1 MQKHINNIVL
11 VGFMGTGKTTVGKLL
26 ANKLNWSYV
35 DTDTLIEQK
44 NQHSI
49 PAIFEQYGE
58 PYFRDR
64 ESEVIQEVMQ
74 KQQQIV
80 ATGGGIVLRD
90 QNIAVMKSN
99 GMVICLT
106 ATPAVIFE
114 RTKSDAYRPLLKV
127 THPQQRIQELLES
140 RASFY
145 AKADITIDTST
156 LSPEDVVKQILTI
169 LRNATDNHGC
179 SRFF

>member
-35 DTDTLIEQK
+35 DTDILIEQK
-44 NQHSI
+44 IGLVISK
-49 PAIFEQYGE
+49 IFEQYGE
-58 PYFRDR
+58 SYFRDR

-74 KQQQIV
+74 KTQQIV

-99 GMVICLT
+99 GIIICLT
-106 ATPAVIFE
+106 ATPEVIYE
-114 RTKSDAYRPLLKV
+114 RTKSNNYRPLLKV
-127 THPQQRIQELLES
+127 AKPQQKIKELLEY
-140 RASFY
+140 RAPFY
-145 AKADITIDTST
+145 AKADITIDASNLAPIEIVNRI
-156 LSPEDVVKQILTI
+156 LSKANID
-169 LRNATDNHGC
+169 
-179 SRFF
+179 